1 MPLRVRLIAA
11 VVALV
16 AAALLAISIGG
27 ISVLG
32 QSDNQ
37 LRGLALQSTQ
47 YVVDY
52 IENNGQPR
60 GYLDVAIGWV
70 QNGHEHWA
78 VQPAAGYGR
87 PGSFTALPNPDVPV
101 STSWL
106 NSHQGVP
113 VTVPATSGNHLY
125 RVMTVAQQFP
135 TSDGG
140 EVTLYIISAIDVTS
154 VYSTIGHLI
163 SIDLIVSLIVLTV
176 LAIAGVALVRSSLR
190 PLVEIEQTAQD
201 IAAGD
206 LSRRVPEW
214 DERTEVG
221 RLGRSLNTMLD
232 QVENAFRDRAASE
245 AAARRS
251 EVRMRQFVADAS
263 HELRTPLTT
272 IRGFAELYRQRGGLE
287 NGARGIPREDLDRIM
302 RRLEQEASR
311 MGVLVEDLLLLARLD
326 QQRPLDSRPV
336 DLLTLAADAVH
347 DARVMAPERSIN
359 LTVEPGAA
367 PIVLGDD
374 VRLRQVIGNLMSNAL
389 VHTPDG
395 TPVEVRIRPGT
406 PDGERAGPPVPS
418 GTVPGGTVPQGQA
431 SALRS
436 GVPGAPRRWPSVQVE
451 VADHGPGL
459 TPEQADRVFERFYR
473 ADRARTRQAGGTGL
487 GLAIVSALVTAHG
500 GTVTVAPTPGGGA
513 TFRINLPL
521 APEVV
526 DHDALAADAPP
537 ADDPGADGPG
547 AATVTEPG
555 PADPA
560 TAS

>member
-11 VVALV
+11 MVALV

-27 ISVLG
+27 ISVLRG
-32 QSDNQ
+32 YLISQADNQ
-37 LRGLALQSTQ
+37 LRALAPYSSEAVAQ
-47 YVVDY
+47 YLATHHQRVGDFGSAWA
-52 IENNGQPR
+52 ENGQ
-60 GYLDVAIGWV
+60 I
-70 QNGHEHWA
+70 HWA
-78 VQPAAGYGR
+78 IRPALVGR
-87 PGSFTALPNPDVPV
+87 PGAMASALPNPDVPI
-101 STSWL
+101 SASWL
-106 NSHQGVP
+106 NSHQNTP
-113 VTVPATSGNHLY
+113 VTVRAVSGNHLY
-125 RVMTVAQQFP
+125 RVLAVAEPFD

-140 EVTLYIISAIDVTS
+140 TVMLNVISAFDVTN
-154 VYSTIGHLI
+154 VYQTIGHLI
-163 SIDLIVSLIVLTV
+163 GIDLIASLIVLTV
-176 LAIAGVALVRSSLR
+176 LAIVGVALVRRSLR
-190 PLVEIEQTAQD
+190 PLVEIEQTAQG

-221 RLGRSLNTMLD
+221 RLGQSLNTMLD
-232 QVENAFRDRAASE
+232 QVENAFRARADSE

-251 EVRMRQFVADAS
+251 EERMRQFVADAS

-287 NGARGIPREDLDRIM
+287 NGGHENGSLENGASGIPREDLNRIM

-326 QQRPLDSRPV
+326 QQRPLESRPV

-347 DARVMAPERSIN
+347 DARVMAPGRSIN

-406 PDGERAGPPVPS
+406 TDGEQAGPPPAP
-418 GTVPGGTVPQGQA
+418 PGSA
-431 SALRS
+431 SA
-436 GVPGAPRRWPSVQVE
+436 PRPWPSVQLE

-459 TPEQADRVFERFYR
+459 TPEQAERVFERFYR
-473 ADRARTRQAGGTGL
+473 ADQARTRQAGGTGL

-513 TFRINLPL
+513 TFRIVLPL
-521 APEVV
+521 SPEVI
-526 DHDALAADAPP
+526 DHGAPDAAGLP
-537 ADDPGADGPG
+537 ADG
-547 AATVTEPG
+547 T
-555 PADPA
+555 PAP
-560 TAS
+560 S